1 MKAKYDS
8 IGVQYNQT
16 RKADKFLVGRLAYY
30 LAPEKDGIYLD
41 IGCGTGNYTIG
52 LQAVNGRFT
61 GVDPSEEMIKKAR
74 ARNQDI
80 DWQLGTA
87 EQTAFPSEKFDGVI
101 ASLTIHHW
109 TNLETAFV
117 EMARV
122 MKRGAKM
129 VIFTSTPEQMKG
141 YWLNHYFP
149 KMLLDSMQQMP
160 SLESVQNALEVSGLK
175 VVHTEPYFIKPDLQD
190 LFLYS
195 GKFDPELYFRPE
207 VRSGISS
214 FADLANAEE
223 VTKGLEQLR
232 QDIDSSEINQ
242 VMKACENNLGDYLFI
257 VVEKPK

>member
-8 IGVQYNQT
+8 IGIQYNQT

-41 IGCGTGNYTIG
+41 IGCGTGNYTIA
-52 LQAVNGRFT
+52 LQAVNGKFT

-74 ARNQDI
+74 SGNQDI

-87 EQTAFPSEKFDGVI
+87 EQTGFPSDWFDGVI

-149 KMLLDSMQQMP
+149 EMLVDSMRQMP
-160 SLESVQNALEVSGLK
+160 SSQTVRNSLKQAGLK
-175 VVHTEPYFIKPDLQD
+175 IVTKEPYHIKPDLQD

-195 GKFDPELYFRPE
+195 GKFDPELYFKPE

-223 VTKGLEQLR
+223 VAKGLEKLR
-232 QDIDSSEINQ
+232 QDIESHEFTQ
-242 VMKACENNLGDYLFI
+242 VAKSFENKLGDYLFI
-257 VVEKPK
+257 VAEKPV